1 MSLSL
6 DANGLPTLPM
16 PVAHFPV
23 AVFGGHATRTLCGRD
38 VLVTTLLW
46 TSDRMANPRCRA
58 CLRVAKR
65 RLGLKAV
72 RS

>member
-23 AVFGGHATRTLCGRD
+23 YDETNLATKTLCGRD

-46 TSDRMANPRCRA
+46 TSERMANPRCRA
-58 CLRVAKR
+58 CLRVAKK
-65 RLGLKAV
+65 RLGRKAA